1 VKTFARRL
9 LSLLQGL
16 APALALLALPH
27 AAWAQNFPSKPVHMI
42 VPFSPGGG
50 VDLQARLVSQ
60 KLTELWGQPAVV
72 EYKPGASGILGTDF
86 VAKSPPDGYT
96 AEFVITSHV
105 LNPVLHAN
113 LPFDTVKDL
122 SGVSMTAVSRLV
134 LTATNSL
141 EANSVAELI
150 ALAKKSPGKLTYAS
164 PGVGTAMHFA
174 GELLKN
180 MADIDIVH
188 VPYKS
193 SGPAYPDVIGG
204 RVSLQFDTMQGSMGN
219 IKQGKVKAIAVTSPT
234 RAPASPQIPAI
245 AETIPGYSVMSIA
258 GVVVPS
264 ATPREIVRKMSADI
278 NKVLQSPDLV
288 ARMDQMGMEPS
299 GTTPEQFD
307 AFIRSEIEKWR
318 KVVKAA
324 GIHAE

>member
-1 VKTFARRL
+1 MKALRNG
-9 LSLLQGL
+9 LLQVLVGVVALLGL
-16 APALALLALPH
+16 AAPQAP
-27 AAWAQNFPSKPVHMI
+27 WAQIFPSKPVHVI

-50 VDLQARLVSQ
+50 VDVQARLISQ
-60 KLTELWGQPAVV
+60 KLTELWGQPVV
-72 EYKPGASGILGTDF
+72 IDYKPGASGMLGTDF
-86 VAKSPPDGYT
+86 VAKAPPDGYT

-113 LPFDTVKDL
+113 IPFDTVKDL
-122 SGVSMTAVSRLV
+122 SGVTMTAVSRLV

-141 EANSVAELI
+141 EANTVAELI
-150 ALAKKSPGKLTYAS
+150 ALAKRNPGKLTYAT
-164 PGVGTAMHFA
+164 PGVGTSMHFA

-180 MADIDIVH
+180 MTNIDIVH

-219 IKQGKVKAIAVTSPT
+219 IKQGKVKPIALTSE
-234 RAPASPQIPAI
+234 RRSPAAPQIPAVS
-245 AETIPGYSVMSIA
+245 ETVPGYSVMAIA

-264 ATPREIVRKMSADI
+264 ATPRDIVRKMSADI
-278 NKVLQSPDLV
+278 NRVLQSPDLME
-288 ARMDQMGMEPS
+288 RMDKLGMEPS

-318 KVVKAA
+318 RVVKAA
-324 GIHAE
+324 GIRAE

>member
-1 VKTFARRL
+1 MKALRNGL
-9 LSLLQGL
+9 LHVLAGVVVLLGL
-16 APALALLALPH
+16 VAPH
-27 AAWAQNFPSKPVHMI
+27 APWAQSFPSKPVHMI

-50 VDLQARLVSQ
+50 VDVQARLITQ
-60 KLTELWGQPAVV
+60 KLTELWGQPAVID
-72 EYKPGASGILGTDF
+72 YKPGASGMLGTDF
-86 VAKSPPDGYT
+86 VAKAPPDGYT

-113 LPFDTVKDL
+113 IPFDTVKDL
-122 SGVSMTAVSRLV
+122 SGVTMTAVSRLV

-141 EANSVAELI
+141 EANTVAELI
-150 ALAKKSPGKLTYAS
+150 ALAKRNPGKLTYAT
-164 PGVGTAMHFA
+164 PGVGTSMHFA

-180 MADIDIVH
+180 MTNVDIVH

-219 IKQGKVKAIAVTSPT
+219 IKQGKVKPIALTSE
-234 RAPASPQIPAI
+234 RRSPAAPQIPAVS
-245 AETIPGYSVMSIA
+245 ETVPGYSVMAIA

-278 NKVLQSPDLV
+278 NRVLQSPDLME
-288 ARMDQMGMEPS
+288 RMDKMGMEPS

-324 GIHAE
+324 GIRAE

>member
-1 VKTFARRL
+1 MKALRNGL
-9 LSLLQGL
+9 LHVLAGVVVLLGL
-16 APALALLALPH
+16 VAPH
-27 AAWAQNFPSKPVHMI
+27 APWAQSFPSKPVHMI

-50 VDLQARLVSQ
+50 VDVQARLITQ
-60 KLTELWGQPAVV
+60 KLTELWGQPAVID
-72 EYKPGASGILGTDF
+72 YKPGASGMLGTDF
-86 VAKSPPDGYT
+86 VAKAPPDGYT

-113 LPFDTVKDL
+113 IPFDTVKDL
-122 SGVSMTAVSRLV
+122 SGVTMTAVSRLV

-141 EANSVAELI
+141 EANTVAELI
-150 ALAKKSPGKLTYAS
+150 ALAKKSPGKLTYAT
-164 PGVGTAMHFA
+164 PGVGTSMHFA

-180 MADIDIVH
+180 MTNVDIVH

-219 IKQGKVKAIAVTSPT
+219 IKQGKVKPIALTSE
-234 RAPASPQIPAI
+234 RRSPAAPQIPAVS
-245 AETIPGYSVMSIA
+245 ETVPGYSVMAIA

-264 ATPREIVRKMSADI
+264 ATPRDIVRKMSADI
-278 NKVLQSPDLV
+278 NRVLQSPDLME
-288 ARMDQMGMEPS
+288 RMDKMGMEPS

-324 GIHAE
+324 GIRAE